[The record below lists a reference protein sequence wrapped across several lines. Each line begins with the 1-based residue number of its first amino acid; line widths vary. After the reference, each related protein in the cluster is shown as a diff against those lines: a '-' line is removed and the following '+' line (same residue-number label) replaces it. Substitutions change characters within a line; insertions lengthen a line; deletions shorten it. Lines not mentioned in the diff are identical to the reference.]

1 MRRISTPAALAATA
15 LYLALTIALTWPL
28 VLHPG
33 SLVPHDPGDPLL
45 NTWIMSWN
53 ARVPPLTTAWWNAA
67 QFFPAQGATAFS
79 EHLLGLSVLTTPII
93 WLSGNPLLAY
103 NVAFFSSFVLCAL
116 SAYAL
121 TLRIAGRHD
130 AALVAGLA
138 FGFAPYRMSQ
148 LAHVQVLSSYWMP
161 LALLG
166 LHGYFEDHRNRWLW
180 LFAVAWLMQALTCGY
195 YLFYLSVLVALW
207 LLWFAAGREPWRQ
220 IARVVFAWAAAALV
234 MTPVLYGYWTIQ
246 RAYGMRRWPNEIIE
260 FSADVASI
268 LKAPDE
274 VRLWGWLNVV
284 DHPESALFPG
294 LTIVLLILVA
304 LGIRW
309 RAAARTDGGRP
320 KALSHSRRP
329 LRRVFCDCRI
339 ATLFWRAGSS
349 RHSVCGCSRSRPPAS
364 RCQWRC
370 CCWQLPVPCIRPCG
384 RRGSGVRPW
393 RSTPLRPA

>member
-1 MRRISTPAALAATA
+1 
-15 LYLALTIALTWPL
+15 
-28 VLHPG
+28 
-33 SLVPHDPGDPLL
+33 
-45 NTWIMSWN
+45 MSWN
-53 ARVPPLTTAWWNAA
+53 ARVVPLTTAWWNAA

-121 TLRIAGRHD
+121 TVRIAGRHD

-148 LAHVQVLSSYWMP
+148 LAHVQVLSAYWMP

-180 LFAVAWLMQALTCGY
+180 LFAVGWLMQALTCGY

-207 LLWFAAGREPWRQ
+207 LLWFAAGREPWRRV
-220 IARVVFAWAAAALV
+220 ARVVFAWAAAALV

-309 RAAARTDGGRP
+309 RAAARAEVRPAEGG
-320 KALSHSRRP
+320 SYSRRP
-329 LRRVFCDCRI
+329 LASCSLRLPHRRS
-339 ATLFWRAGSS
+339 TLAPGSS
-349 RHSVCGCSRSRPPAS
+349 RHSVCVCCRSRPRIS
-364 RCQWRC
+364 RCRWRC
-370 CCWQLPVPCIRPCG
+370 CCWRLPAPSIRPCG
-384 RRGSGVRPW
+384 RRGSGDRRW
-393 RSTPLRPA
+393 RSTRLRPA